1 MHINGLLV
9 GVAVF
14 LLIGIFHIIV
24 LKAEYY
30 LTKNVWPLFL
40 VLGLLFLAVSLVIS
54 DVSVS
59 SIIASLGVT
68 CLWSVKELFE
78 QEERVRKGWFP
89 ANPKRK

>member
-54 DVSVS
+54 DVAVS